1 MKNAYNFITGNSWV
15 TPVGIAFAVS
25 VVLAFRQALGWW
37 AAVCYLGI
45 LLATLI
51 AATLEGVV
59 SGSSRSQ

>member
-15 TPVGIAFAVS
+15 TPLGVALAVS

-37 AAVCYLGI
+37 AAACYLGI
-45 LLATLI
+45 LLATLV

-59 SGSSRSQ
+59 SAWSRSL